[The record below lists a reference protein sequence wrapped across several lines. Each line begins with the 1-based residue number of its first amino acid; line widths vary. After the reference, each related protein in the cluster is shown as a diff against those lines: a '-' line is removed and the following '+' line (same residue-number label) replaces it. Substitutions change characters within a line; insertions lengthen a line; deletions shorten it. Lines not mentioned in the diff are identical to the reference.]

1 MDTAAPDTKSLLI
14 RRIPQGPLK
23 GLVHAISAYEERG
36 EAMHDGVEAASL
48 VVPLIFVFEGS
59 FDLALDRRPR
69 ADDRFHSFTAGLHPG
84 HVRMDS
90 RGDAEC
96 LQIDFTPIG
105 ARLFF
110 ETSPPELTSRM
121 ISLDDLADA
130 GIREL
135 GDRLADTL
143 GWPERIRLAERYVIG
158 RIAGAPRAVKP
169 EILHACRMIA
179 DSRGDQR
186 VANIARDLGW
196 SRKRLV
202 SAFRDDIGLSPKLF
216 ARIVRF
222 GHATELAMSPN
233 IGGWAEVAAA
243 CGYADQ
249 AHMTR
254 EFVEFSGAPPRR
266 WQRDIGLRETGTFL
280 QEPDFRAG

>member
-1 MDTAAPDTKSLLI
+1 MDTAAPETKHLLI
-14 RRIPQGPLK
+14 RHVPGGPLK

-69 ADDRFHSFTAGLHPG
+69 AGDRFHSFAAGLHPG

-90 RGDAEC
+90 RGDAKC

-110 ETSPPELTSRM
+110 QASPPDLTSRM
-121 ISLDDLADA
+121 VPLDDLADR

-135 GDRLADTL
+135 GDRLADAP
-143 GWPERIRLAERYVIG
+143 GWHERIRLAEHYVIN
-158 RIAGAPRAVKP
+158 RIAAAARAVKP
-169 EILHACRMIA
+169 EILYACRMIA
-179 DSRGDQR
+179 ESRGDLR
-186 VANIARDLGW
+186 VAYIAGDLGW

-202 SAFRDDIGLSPKLF
+202 SAFRDEIGLSPKLF
-216 ARIVRF
+216 SRIVRF
-222 GHATELAMSPN
+222 GHATELAMSPE
-233 IGGWAEVAAA
+233 IGGWAELATA

-266 WQRDIGLRETGTFL
+266 WQREIGLRETGTFL

>member
-1 MDTAAPDTKSLLI
+1 MDTVAPETKSLLI
-14 RRIPQGPLK
+14 RRIPDGPLK
-23 GLVHAISAYEERG
+23 RLVHCISAYEERG
-36 EAMHDGVEAASL
+36 EAMHDSVEAASL

-59 FDLALDRRPR
+59 FDLALDRRPGTG
-69 ADDRFHSFTAGLHPG
+69 DRFHSFTAGLHPG

-90 RGDAEC
+90 RGDAKC

-110 ETSPPELTSRM
+110 QASPPEVTSRM
-121 ISLDDLADA
+121 VPLDDLADR
-130 GIREL
+130 GILEL

-143 GWPERIRLAERYVIG
+143 GWHRRIRLAERYVID
-158 RIAGAPRAVKP
+158 RIAGATRAVKP

-179 DSRGDQR
+179 DSRGDLR
-186 VANIARDLGW
+186 IATIASDLGW

-202 SAFRDDIGLSPKLF
+202 SGFRDEIGLSPKLF

-222 GHATELAMSPN
+222 GHATKLAMSPE
-233 IGGWAEVAAA
+233 IGGWAELATA

-266 WQRDIGLRETGTFL
+266 WQREIGPRGIGTFL

>member
-1 MDTAAPDTKSLLI
+1 M
-14 RRIPQGPLK
+14 Q
-23 GLVHAISAYEERG
+23 
-36 EAMHDGVEAASL
+36 DGVEAASL

-59 FDLALDRRPR
+59 FDLALARRPR
-69 ADDRFHSFTAGLHPG
+69 ADDRFHSFAAGLHPG

-110 ETSPPELTSRM
+110 EPSPPELASRM

-222 GHATELAMSPN
+222 GHASELAMSPN

-266 WQRDIGLRETGTFL
+266 WQREIGLRETGTFL

>member
-1 MDTAAPDTKSLLI
+1 MDTAAAETKSLLI
-14 RRIPQGPLK
+14 RRIPVGALK

-59 FDLALDRRPR
+59 FDIALDRRPG

-110 ETSPPELTSRM
+110 QTPPPDVTSRM
-121 ISLDDLADA
+121 VPLDDLADA

-135 GDRLADTL
+135 GSRLADTL
-143 GWPERIRLAERYVIG
+143 GWPERILLAERYVIN
-158 RIAGAPRAVKP
+158 RIAVSERDVKP
-169 EILHACRMIA
+169 EIIQAHRMIVET
-179 DSRGDQR
+179 RGDLR
-186 VANIARDLGW
+186 VANIASHLGW

-202 SAFRDDIGLSPKLF
+202 TEFRDDIGLSPKLF
-216 ARIVRF
+216 SRIVRF
-222 GHATELAMSPN
+222 GRATELAMSSE
-233 IGGWAEVAAA
+233 IGGWAELATA

-266 WQRDIGLRETGTFL
+266 WQREIGLRETGTFL
-280 QEPDFRAG
+280 QEPNFPAG

>member
-1 MDTAAPDTKSLLI
+1 MDTAAPETKSLLI
-14 RRIPQGPLK
+14 RRIPQGPLE

-59 FDLALDRRPR
+59 FDIALDRRPD

-90 RGDAEC
+90 RGDAKC

-110 ETSPPELTSRM
+110 QAPPPDLTSRM
-121 ISLDDLADA
+121 VPLDDLADA
-130 GIREL
+130 GIRDL
-135 GDRLADTL
+135 GNRLADTL

-158 RIAGAPRAVKP
+158 RIAGAERRIRP
-169 EILHACRMIA
+169 EIIQAHRMIA
-179 DSRGDQR
+179 ETRGVLR
-186 VANIARDLGW
+186 VANIASHLGW

-202 SAFRDDIGLSPKLF
+202 TEFRGEIGLSPKLF
-216 ARIVRF
+216 SRIVRF
-222 GHATELAMSPN
+222 GRATELAMSPQ
-233 IGGWAEVAAA
+233 IGGWAELAAA

-249 AHMTR
+249 AHMSR

-266 WQRDIGLRETGTFL
+266 WQREIGLRETGTFL
-280 QEPDFRAG
+280 QERNFPAG